1 MPSIYH
7 RNSPTRRLSALY
19 IVALS
24 LLAILSIGGELMRQ
38 RSLLVITTDSKVLNI
53 AGRQRALSQRMSK
66 AALIWL
72 EFPPQGD
79 RQLHLQ
85 ELQDAVNL
93 FSQSH
98 LGLKY
103 GDPELG
109 LPKQNNRQIAQMFEE
124 LEPSYQALRQGA
136 VGLLSVVTEQGN
148 PADRDAILPFSQQIL
163 AHERSFF
170 LGMDAIV
177 SEYEKQALHRVQH
190 LLRLELLFLGLGLC
204 VILLEAVF
212 IFHPSVRHIKN
223 YIQEILKSQQEMARI
238 ASQLE
243 ENNMELDLALRD
255 AQSAT
260 QLKSEFLAN
269 MSHEIRTPM
278 NAVIGMTGLL
288 IDTELNPTQRDFVE
302 TIRNSS
308 EALLTIIND
317 ILDLSKI
324 EAGKLSLEQTPF
336 DLREAVEDS
345 LVLVAAKASE
355 KQLELGYLMDEEI
368 PVRIISDV
376 TRLRQILANLL
387 SNAVKFTERGEV
399 RVLVESEEIGNWSP
413 FSSLFSNSNPDSL
426 VGILEP
432 NQTFFEL
439 KFSVMDTGIGIPEEN
454 INQLFRSFSQ
464 LDASTTRKYG
474 GTGLGLV
481 ISKRLCELMGGRM
494 WVESKVGE
502 GSTFYFTMIVAK
514 DSQPLP
520 VYEIGTEAKL
530 QGKRLLI
537 VDDYEINRQILIR
550 QTQKWGMIPVA
561 VSSPLEAIATL
572 NRGESFDLA
581 ILDMQMPEMDGIT
594 LGSELHKL
602 RDPQT
607 LPLILLTSMG
617 QSLNAALPNFAGCF
631 TKPIKCSHLYE
642 VLLNVVA
649 NKKAIIAAHGPS
661 IPQIDPQLAERFPL
675 RILLAEDNRINQ
687 KVALKIL
694 SQMGYHAD
702 VANNGVEA
710 LAALHQHPYDVVL
723 MDVQMP
729 EMDGLEATRQ
739 INQEWAPSQRP
750 QIVAMTA
757 GAMEGDRQKCLEA
770 GMNEYI
776 TKPVK
781 VTVLQTILEK
791 IATQKYL
798 NPN

>member
-1 MPSIYH
+1 M
-7 RNSPTRRLSALY
+7 
-19 IVALS
+19 VALS
-24 LLAILSIGGELMRQ
+24 VLAILSLGSEFIRQ
-38 RSLLVITTDSKVLNI
+38 RSLIVITTDSRVINL
-53 AGRQRALSQRMSK
+53 AGRQRALSQQLTKS
-66 AALIWL
+66 ALIWL
-72 EFPPQGD
+72 ESPPQGD
-79 RQLHLQ
+79 RQARIQ

-103 GDPELG
+103 GDPAIG
-109 LPKQNNRQIAQMFEE
+109 LPQQNNPQIYQMLDE
-124 LEPSYQALRQGA
+124 LEPSYQAIRQGA
-136 VGLLSVVTEQGN
+136 IGLLSVVTEPEN
-148 PADRDAILPFSQQIL
+148 PVDREAILPFSQQIL
-163 AHERSFF
+163 ANEKSFF
-170 LGMDAIV
+170 LAMDAIV
-177 SEYEKQALHRVQH
+177 SEYEKQALQRVQN
-190 LLRLELLFLGLGLC
+190 LIRLERVFLTLGLF
-204 VILLEAVF
+204 VMLLEVLF
-212 IFHPSVRHIKN
+212 IFLPSVQHIKT
-223 YIQEILKSQQEMARI
+223 YIHEIIKSQQETSRI
-238 ASQLE
+238 AAQLE
-243 ENNMELDLALRD
+243 ENNIELDLALRE

-288 IDTELNPTQRDFVE
+288 IDTELNPNQRDFVE
-302 TIRNSS
+302 TIRTSS

-345 LVLVAAKASE
+345 LVLVAAKAAE
-355 KQLELGYLMDEEI
+355 KRLELGYLMDEQTPI
-368 PVRIISDV
+368 PIIGDV

-387 SNAVKFTERGEV
+387 TNAVKFTETGEV
-399 RVLVESEEIGNWSP
+399 RVVVEAEDIGNWSP
-413 FSSLFSNSNPDSL
+413 VYHLFSNANL
-426 VGILEP
+426 ETEVGRVEP
-432 NQTFFEL
+432 NQTYFEI
-439 KFSVMDTGIGIPEEN
+439 KFSVMDTGIGIPTEN
-454 INQLFRSFSQ
+454 LNQLFRSFSQ
-464 LDASTTRKYG
+464 IDASTTRKYG

-494 WVESKVGE
+494 WVDSTVGE
-502 GSTFYFTMIVAK
+502 GSTFYFTIIVAK
-514 DSQPLP
+514 DSRPLP
-520 VYEIGTEAKL
+520 AYETGIEAQL
-530 QGKRLLI
+530 EGKRLLI

-561 VSSPLEAIATL
+561 VNSPSEAIASL

-617 QSLNAALPNFAGCF
+617 QSLNNSSPDFSGCF
-631 TKPIKCSHLYE
+631 TKPIKSAHLYE
-642 VLLNVVA
+642 VLMNVIA
-649 NKKAIIAAHGPS
+649 KKKTIISAQSPS
-661 IPQIDPQLAERFPL
+661 LPQIDPELAERFPL

-702 VANNGVEA
+702 VANNGLEA

-739 INQEWAPSQRP
+739 ICQEWDPSQRP
-750 QIVAMTA
+750 RIVAMTA

-770 GMNEYI
+770 GMDEYI

-791 IATQKYL
+791 LAAQKYL
-798 NPN
+798 NPH

>member
-1 MPSIYH
+1 MPSIYE

-19 IVALS
+19 MTALS
-24 LLAILSIGGELMRQ
+24 LLAILSLGSEFIRQ
-38 RSLLVITTDSKVLNI
+38 RSLLVISNDSRIINL
-53 AGRQRALSQRMSK
+53 AGRQRALSQKLSK
-66 AALIWL
+66 AALIWV
-72 EFPPQGD
+72 ESPPLGD
-79 RQLHLQ
+79 RPAQLQ
-85 ELQDAVNL
+85 ELQDTVSL

-98 LGLKY
+98 LALKY
-103 GDPELG
+103 GDPEIG
-109 LPKQNNRQIAQMFEE
+109 LPKPDNVQISQMLEK
-124 LEPSYQALRQGA
+124 LEPSYQALQQGG
-136 VGLLSVVTEQGN
+136 VGLLSVLTEQGTE
-148 PADRDAILPFSQQIL
+148 AKREDILPYSQQIL
-163 AHERSFF
+163 ENEASFF
-170 LGMDAIV
+170 LAMDAIV
-177 SEYEKQALHRVQH
+177 AEYDEQARQRVK
-190 LLRLELLFLGLGLC
+190 RL
-204 VILLEAVF
+204 ILLEWLFLSVGLLVLLLEALF
-212 IFHPSVRHIKN
+212 IFRPSVQHIQR
-223 YIQEILKSQQEMARI
+223 YIQEIGKSQQETARI
-238 ASQLE
+238 AAQLE
-243 ENNMELDLALRD
+243 ENNMELDLALRE

-288 IDTELNPTQRDFVE
+288 IDTELNPNQRDFVE

-336 DLREAVEDS
+336 DLREAVEDT
-345 LVLVAAKASE
+345 LVLVAAKAAE
-355 KQLELGYLMDEEI
+355 KHLELGYIMDEKTPI
-368 PVRIISDV
+368 RIIGDV

-387 SNAVKFTERGEV
+387 SNAVKFTDRGEV
-399 RVLVESEEIGNWSP
+399 RVLVEAEEIGKWSP
-413 FSSLFSNSNPDSL
+413 FSSLFYNPK
-426 VGILEP
+426 LEAELPEADP
-432 NQTFFEL
+432 NQSYFEI
-439 KFSVMDTGIGIPEEN
+439 KFSVLDTGIGIPTEN
-454 INQLFRSFSQ
+454 MNQLFRSFSQ
-464 LDASTTRKYG
+464 IDASTTRKYG

-494 WVESKVGE
+494 WVESTVGE
-502 GSTFYFTMIVAK
+502 GSTFYFTIIVAK
-514 DSQPLP
+514 DSRSLP
-520 VYEIGTEAKL
+520 VYEMGIEAQL
-530 QGKRLLI
+530 EGKRLLI
-537 VDDYEINRQILIR
+537 VDDHDTNQQILIR

-561 VSSPLEAIATL
+561 VSLPSEAIASL

-607 LPLILLTSMG
+607 LPLILLASIG
-617 QSLNAALPNFAGCF
+617 QSSNASIPHFSGYF

-642 VLLNVVA
+642 VLMNVMA
-649 NKKAIIAAHGPS
+649 NKKAIISSQAPS
-661 IPQIDPQLAERFPL
+661 IPQIDPQMAERFPL
-675 RILLAEDNRINQ
+675 QILLAEDNRINQ

-694 SQMGYHAD
+694 SQMGYQAD

-710 LAALHQHPYDVVL
+710 LAALHQHRYDVVL

-739 INQEWAPSQRP
+739 ICQEWDLTQRP
-750 QIVAMTA
+750 RIVAMTA

-770 GMNEYI
+770 GMDEYI

-791 IATQKYL
+791 IANQKYL
-798 NPN
+798 NST

>member
-1 MPSIYH
+1 MPSIFH
-7 RNSPTRRLSALY
+7 KNSPTRRLSALY
-19 IVALS
+19 MVALS
-24 LLAILSIGGELMRQ
+24 VLAILSMGSEFMRQ
-38 RSLLVITTDSKVLNI
+38 RSLRVITTDSRVLNL
-53 AGRQRALSQRMSK
+53 AGRQRALSQQLSK
-66 AALIWL
+66 SALIWL
-72 EFPPQGD
+72 ESPPQGD
-79 RQLHLQ
+79 RQARIQ

-109 LPKQNNRQIAQMFEE
+109 LPQQNNPQISQMLAE
-124 LEPSYQALRQGA
+124 LEPSFQALQQGA
-136 VGLLSVVTEQGN
+136 IGLLSIVTE
-148 PADRDAILPFSQQIL
+148 PETPVDREVILPFSQQIL
-163 AHERSFF
+163 ANERAFF
-170 LGMDAIV
+170 LAMDAIV
-177 SEYEKQALHRVQH
+177 SEYEKQALQRVQH
-190 LLRLELLFLGLGLC
+190 LIRLERVFLALSLF
-204 VILLEAVF
+204 VILLEALFVF
-212 IFHPSVRHIKN
+212 LPSVQHIKK
-223 YIQEILKSQQEMARI
+223 YISEIIKSQQETSRI
-238 ASQLE
+238 AAQLKA
-243 ENNMELDLALRD
+243 NNIELDLALRE

-288 IDTELNPTQRDFVE
+288 IDTELNPNQRDFVE

-336 DLREAVEDS
+336 DLRETVEDA
-345 LVLVAAKASE
+345 LVLVAAKAAE
-355 KQLELGYLMDEEI
+355 KRLELGYLMDEKTPI
-368 PVRIISDV
+368 RIIGDV

-387 SNAVKFTERGEV
+387 TNGVKFTERGEV
-399 RVLVESEEIGNWSP
+399 TVIIEAEEIGNWSP
-413 FSSLFSNSNPDSL
+413 VYNLFSNSKL
-426 VGILEP
+426 ETEVGKLDP
-432 NQTFFEL
+432 SPTYFEI
-439 KFSVMDTGIGIPEEN
+439 KFSVIDTGIGIPTEN
-454 INQLFRSFSQ
+454 LNQLFRSFSQ
-464 LDASTTRKYG
+464 IDASTTRKYG

-494 WVESKVGE
+494 WVESTVAE
-502 GSTFYFTMIVAK
+502 GSTFYFTIIVAK
-514 DSQPLP
+514 DSLPLP
-520 VYEIGTEAKL
+520 AYETGIEAQL
-530 QGKRLLI
+530 EGKRLLI
-537 VDDYEINRQILIR
+537 VEYYETNRQILIR
-550 QTQKWGMIPVA
+550 QTQKWGMIPLG
-561 VSSPLEAIATL
+561 VSSPSEAIAAL

-617 QSLNAALPNFAGCF
+617 QSLNDSIPHFSGCF
-631 TKPIKCSHLYE
+631 TKPIKCAHLYE
-642 VLLNVVA
+642 VLMNVIA
-649 NKKAIIAAHGPS
+649 KKKAIISANAPS
-661 IPQIDPQLAERFPL
+661 IPQIDPLLAERFPL

-702 VANNGVEA
+702 VANNGLEA

-739 INQEWAPSQRP
+739 ICQEWDPSQRP
-750 QIVAMTA
+750 RIVAMTA

-770 GMNEYI
+770 GMDEYI